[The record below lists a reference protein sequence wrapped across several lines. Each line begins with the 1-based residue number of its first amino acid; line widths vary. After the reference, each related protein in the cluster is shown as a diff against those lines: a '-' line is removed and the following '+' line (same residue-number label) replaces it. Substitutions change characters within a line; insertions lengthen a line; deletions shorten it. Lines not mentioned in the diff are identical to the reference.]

1 MKKLNKWFACIAL
14 TLASV
19 SGAHAG
25 LISVNGTEVNALNIS
40 TSFEDFYQF
49 DSPNSWSANTGLEVA
64 NQIAM
69 FVANVGN
76 EFGIF
81 TIYSGIGGVAG
92 GGDNE
97 VTGSG
102 SVTFWEDAAE
112 ADLSFSY
119 AADKTDGFIVS
130 ELFGD
135 LWNVDFSFSNVNGI
149 DGITVYSFDTNGDA
163 VIAQQIA
170 GVPATLN
177 VNSIFSSN
185 AVAVSAPGSL
195 ILFMMA
201 GLAVVRIRTKR

>member
-1 MKKLNKWFACIAL
+1 MKKLNKWFACIVL

-49 DSPNSWSANTGLEVA
+49 DSPNTWSANTGLEVA
-64 NQIAM
+64 NQIAI

-97 VTGSG
+97 VIGSG

-112 ADLSFSY
+112 ANLSFTY

-135 LWNVDFSFSNVNGI
+135 FWNVDYSFSNVYGI
-149 DGITVYSFDTNGDA
+149 DGITVYSFDSNGDA

>member
-25 LISVNGTEVNALNIS
+25 LISVHGTEVNALNIS

-163 VIAQQIA
+163 VIAQQIV

-195 ILFMMA
+195 ILFIIA